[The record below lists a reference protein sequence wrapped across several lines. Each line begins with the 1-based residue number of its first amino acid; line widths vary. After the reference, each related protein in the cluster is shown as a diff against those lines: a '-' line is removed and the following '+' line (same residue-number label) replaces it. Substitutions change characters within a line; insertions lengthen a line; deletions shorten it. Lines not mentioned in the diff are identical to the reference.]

1 MTKLKVPNSCWTL
14 TEVSAHQTNT
24 RWFLM
29 DRLEQVQVTGV
40 GMNGCSMGSD
50 SENTQGLLLYSLTVI
65 NNVVHKDWNLI
76 NIFKLCFD
84 IFSSSY
90 KTLAQL
96 CGYTGALTVWTTH
109 PLEADC
115 VWLLTTKAPKSRFSQ
130 HLKTAPSSWGDSAPE
145 IRAPFSNRIKSLTKC
160 SINLGKRVLLKWD
173 LGAEDY
179 SKLDP
184 GELIKHL
191 SLGEKNEKFKL
202 LQELFVHCSH
212 WISKVS
218 FPIKAGAAKQMEW
231 DRIIYFSCERAGPAG
246 GNSELYLTLGCWSQS
261 SSNIP
266 SLPRVYPLF
275 QVTPWPFHRFDPR
288 TISISLWVLKNR
300 TEGLWKRRKYNFLK
314 AVLWFS

>member
-130 HLKTAPSSWGDSAPE
+130 HLKTAPGVIQRLRSEPPSPTGLNPSQNVPLTLVKE
-145 IRAPFSNRIKSLTKC
+145 FCSNGILEQRITVSLT
-160 SINLGKRVLLKWD
+160 L
-173 LGAEDY
+173 
-179 SKLDP
+179 
-184 GELIKHL
+184 
-191 SLGEKNEKFKL
+191 
-202 LQELFVHCSH
+202 
-212 WISKVS
+212 VS
-218 FPIKAGAAKQMEW
+218 W
-231 DRIIYFSCERAGPAG
+231 
-246 GNSELYLTLGCWSQS
+246 
-261 SSNIP
+261 
-266 SLPRVYPLF
+266 
-275 QVTPWPFHRFDPR
+275 
-288 TISISLWVLKNR
+288 
-300 TEGLWKRRKYNFLK
+300 
-314 AVLWFS
+314 